1 MIPSFAWQA
10 LRGITRD
17 GRKKRAE
24 KEEIVKR
31 YPHDSF
37 KLAKA
42 KRKVDKRGVNFS
54 AEGKE
59 AILGYV
65 EKGVPIDIREMLM
78 MRGEETALEIEE
90 RWYGRLVDIK
100 SLSLSEREQLFDHR
114 LHLYK
119 RKAEEY
125 ARSQRGL
132 DLVFSAFLEK
142 QEYQNRAAVEAGY
155 SPASDT
161 RKQLARS
168 WDEKFESAQPDKDS

>member
-1 MIPSFAWQA
+1 MLYIIVSAIALVAFIVGNMIPSFAWQA

-78 MRGEETALEIEE
+78 MGGRGDSP
-90 RWYGRLVDIK
+90 RDR
-100 SLSLSEREQLFDHR
+100 REVVWGTCRYQEPLFV
-114 LHLYK
+114 
-119 RKAEEY
+119 RKGA
-125 ARSQRGL
+125 
-132 DLVFSAFLEK
+132 AF
-142 QEYQNRAAVEAGY
+142 
-155 SPASDT
+155 
-161 RKQLARS
+161 
-168 WDEKFESAQPDKDS
+168 